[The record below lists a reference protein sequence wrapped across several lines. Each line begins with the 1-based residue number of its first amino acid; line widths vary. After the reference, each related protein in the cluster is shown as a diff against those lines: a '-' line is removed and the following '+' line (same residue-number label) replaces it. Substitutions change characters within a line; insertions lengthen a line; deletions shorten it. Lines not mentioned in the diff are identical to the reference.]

1 MGEKTKEKNYSI
13 GDHIFAI
20 LVVLLMCLFLIS
32 SPFLIFFGVFKLVAL
47 APDVS
52 INTKGTFDS
61 VIVLFQVFCSHCSR
75 RDCRRSVFSDFI
87 EKTGVSQFCY

>member
-61 VIVLFQVFCSHCSR
+61 VIVLFKFFVLTVVVGIV
-75 RDCRRSVFSDFI
+75 DVVFSQI
-87 EKTGVSQFCY
+87 

>member
-1 MGEKTKEKNYSI
+1 MGKKTKEKNYSI

-61 VIVLFQVFCSHCSR
+61 VIVLFKFFVLTVVVVGIVDVVF
-75 RDCRRSVFSDFI
+75 
-87 EKTGVSQFCY
+87 